1 MLLVYG
7 PEWSLAWHQQQDA
20 KWLTFWLTFAPL
32 TKSCE
37 PGFGIEMFISDDLA
51 VTISVEPIPLGNIT
65 WQPSVLSIETV
76 GTLPSIYT
84 KCQLK
89 KVRFSNMKLQ
99 LVKGFLLTTVTCTSK
114 INNFFSWHS
123 FLYNYNSPTIL
134 IKIPSLPENVDKK
147 YLSISTNTYI
157 LLTSSS

>member
-1 MLLVYG
+1 MKPCMASATGCPMTHILINICATYQVLWAWFRDRNVHLRWLGCHYLCWADTIRKHHLTAICLVD
-7 PEWSLAWHQQQDA
+7 WNSWN
-20 KWLTFWLTFAPL
+20 T
-32 TKSCE
+32 
-37 PGFGIEMFISDDLA
+37 
-51 VTISVEPIPLGNIT
+51 
-65 WQPSVLSIETV
+65 SINLHNT
-76 GTLPSIYT
+76 T

-134 IKIPSLPENVDKK
+134 IKIPSLPENADKK
-147 YLSISTNTYI
+147 YLSITTNTYI